1 MRALGGIFLGAMLA
15 TSAASQPPSIEVF
28 TTARYPIAT
37 ASTPAVLV
45 YNLDLPALIEAEL
58 STRLPRDSEIAAQLA
73 SAELQG
79 AAWRKSAETLTHAY
93 QGLLKARQYSLE
105 TLPAVVFDGQAVIY
119 GITDLSQALSHYRR
133 WQVGGR

>member
-1 MRALGGIFLGAMLA
+1 MRACGGIFLGVMLA
-15 TSAASQPPSIEVF
+15 TSAASQPPSIEIF
-28 TTARYPIAT
+28 MTARYPIAT

-58 STRLPRDSEIAAQLA
+58 SMRLPQDRKAAAQLA

-79 AAWRKSAETLTHAY
+79 TWRKSAETLTHAY
-93 QGLLKARQYSLE
+93 QGLLKARQYSLQK
-105 TLPAVVFDGQAVIY
+105 LPAVVFDGQAVIY

-133 WQVGGR
+133 WQVGAR

>member
-1 MRALGGIFLGAMLA
+1 MRACGGIFLGAMLA

-58 STRLPRDSEIAAQLA
+58 STRLPQDREAAAQLA

-79 AAWRKSAETLTHAY
+79 AWRKSAETLTHAY
-93 QGLLKARQYSLE
+93 QGLLKARQYSLQK
-105 TLPAVVFDGQAVIY
+105 LPAVVFDGQAVVY
-119 GITDLSQALSHYRR
+119 GITISSQALSHYRR
-133 WQVGGR
+133 WQVGAR